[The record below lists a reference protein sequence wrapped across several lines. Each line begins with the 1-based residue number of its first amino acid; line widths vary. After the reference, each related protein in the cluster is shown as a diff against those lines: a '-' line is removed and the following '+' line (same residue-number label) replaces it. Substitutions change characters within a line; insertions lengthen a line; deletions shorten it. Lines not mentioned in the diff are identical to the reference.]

1 MEIVA
6 TDLFDSVTA
15 LLKEGLFALKNPVI
29 SEIICFGLGKIGECT
44 IARYQFAL
52 LLCLKELYN
61 VDVYV
66 YDPIFSENDISLLNH
81 FGINILEKNLEGKY
95 KIINRETTLFYL
107 PHCPKQLTN
116 NLVWANWGLNLNYCI
131 IISNSFNRIIEN
143 SSKTTLIE
151 NAEYI
156 SKITPYVHELA
167 IINTFKY
174 YEVFNDTSIH
184 VFPKLNLISPD
195 FWEYCSEPKY
205 LDEDI
210 EFVTSNVNKLL
221 I

>member
-1 MEIVA
+1 MT
-6 TDLFDSVTA
+6 TDLFDSVSA
-15 LLKEGLFALKNPVI
+15 LLKEGLSALKNPVI

-61 VDVYV
+61 VEVYV
-66 YDPIFSENDISLLNH
+66 YDPVFNENDISLLNH
-81 FGINILEKNLEGKY
+81 FNINILTENLEGKY
-95 KIINRETTLFYL
+95 KTRNQKTTLFYL

-116 NLVWANWGLNLNYCI
+116 NLLWANWGLNLSYCI
-131 IISNSFNRIIEN
+131 IISNSFNKVIEN
-143 SSKTTLIE
+143 SLKRTLAE

-156 SKITPYVHELA
+156 LKITPYVHEFA
-167 IINTFKY
+167 VINTFKY

-184 VFPKLNLISPD
+184 VFPKLNLIPTD
-195 FWEYCSEPKY
+195 FWENCIEPTY

-210 EFVTSNVNKLL
+210 EFIASSVNNLL